1 MKKPVKAVII
11 IGAAALLLT
20 AGVIAGAEALKD
32 EATPEIVITESTQP
46 TEAPVI
52 TEENEAD
59 KEELTAV
66 DGNKWTAEYILG
78 IKSQYVKKQGD
89 EEYNKKIDELY
100 DIIDEFYSEIK
111 TGITSAEY
119 EAFENEI
126 REKIQNLTAGEGN
139 VNLQSA
145 NQNSSLTMEQLIS
158 RAEQFLVE
166 EIEIKILQI
175 EYIDEMSYSEKQRK
189 ISLFEEVLEEA
200 EDFLED
206 MKNGRLTLSES
217 EAKYNEV
224 KANLMEAQA
233 ASHSRY

>member
-11 IGAAALLLT
+11 IVAAALLLT

-78 IKSQYVKKQGD
+78 IKSQYIKKQGD

-126 REKIQNLTAGEGN
+126 REKIQNL
-139 VNLQSA
+139 QPA

-158 RAEQFLVE
+158 RTENFLIE
-166 EIEIKILQI
+166 ETEIHILEI
-175 EYIDEMSYSEKQRK
+175 EYINDLSYFRKKEKTAPFK
-189 ISLFEEVLEEA
+189 EFLKEA

-217 EAKYNEV
+217 EAKYNEL
-224 KANLMEAQA
+224 KAELMEVHA
-233 ASHSRY
+233 ASHSR

>member
-1 MKKPVKAVII
+1 MKKSLKIAVVLILAIVALII
-11 IGAAALLLT
+11 CA
-20 AGVIAGAEALKD
+20 VAGAG
-32 EATPEIVITESTQP
+32 
-46 TEAPVI
+46 
-52 TEENEAD
+52 
-59 KEELTAV
+59 ELTQETIETTETTSVPQAAIELESISEEFIQV
-66 DGNKWTAEYILG
+66 DANEWAAEYILG
-78 IKSQYVKKQGD
+78 IKSQYIKKQGD

-100 DIIDEFYSEIK
+100 DIIDDFYSEIK

-166 EIEIKILQI
+166 EIEIEILEI
-175 EYIDEMSYSEKQRK
+175 EYVGDISYSRKQEKTAPFK
-189 ISLFEEVLEEA
+189 DVLEEA
-200 EDFLED
+200 EDFVDD

-217 EAKYNEV
+217 EAKYNEL
-224 KANLMEAQA
+224 KANLMEARSMS
-233 ASHSRY
+233 ASK

>member
-1 MKKPVKAVII
+1 MKKPIKAVII
-11 IGAAALLLT
+11 IVAAALLLT
-20 AGVIAGAEALKD
+20 AGVIVGAGELWD
-32 EATPEIVITESTQP
+32 NTPQEEEIMESTQP
-46 TEAPVI
+46 TKAPVI
-52 TEENEAD
+52 TEETESN

-66 DGNKWTAEYILG
+66 DGNKWAAEYILG
-78 IKSQYVKKQGD
+78 VKSQYIKKQGD

-100 DIIDEFYSEIK
+100 DIIDDFYSEIK

-166 EIEIKILQI
+166 EIEIEILEI
-175 EYIDEMSYSEKQRK
+175 EYVGDISYSRKQEKTAPFK
-189 ISLFEEVLEEA
+189 DVLEEA
-200 EDFLED
+200 EDFVDD

-217 EAKYNEV
+217 EAKYNEL
-224 KANLMEAQA
+224 KAKLMEARSMS
-233 ASHSRY
+233 ASK

>member
-1 MKKPVKAVII
+1 MKKPIKAVII
-11 IGAAALLLT
+11 ICAAALLLT

-126 REKIQNLTAGEGN
+126 REKIQNL
-139 VNLQSA
+139 QPA

-200 EDFLED
+200 EEFVDD

>member
-1 MKKPVKAVII
+1 MKKSVKIAVVLIVAVVALII
-11 IGAAALLLT
+11 CAVVGA
-20 AGVIAGAEALKD
+20 G
-32 EATPEIVITESTQP
+32 
-46 TEAPVI
+46 
-52 TEENEAD
+52 
-59 KEELTAV
+59 ELTQETIETTETTSVPQAAIELESISEEFIQV
-66 DGNKWTAEYILG
+66 DANEWAAEYILG
-78 IKSQYVKKQGD
+78 VKSQYIKKQGD

-158 RAEQFLVE
+158 RTEKFLVE

-200 EDFLED
+200 KDFVDD